1 MLIESTKLVTLS
13 NFKLDIDKSAFTI
26 RNNKT
31 TGVFGVAGITV
42 KNYDGANT
50 DITFGIDSNGNLR
63 YGDKFMN
70 PSANHIADK
79 AVIYSNGGV
88 FTGTNVT
95 YDNDKLDGLITRAES
110 DDEGNNIVDTY
121 ATKDEVVLAS
131 EKGVANGVATLDEN
145 GHLPVTQLP
154 TSSIVFQGGW
164 DASLGYPTT
173 QDPEYVPTLGDY
185 WLCTVAGVING
196 VRYFVNDGIIW
207 DGNQWVRKADT
218 NAVASVNGKIGDVVL
233 TKEDIGAKCDKFPF
247 FPTLIK
253 LIDADREL
261 SVQVHPSDEYA
272 IKNEGQFG
280 KTEMWY
286 ILEAKEG
293 AGIYLGFK
301 RDTSKEEV
309 EEKIKNNTLVDLLN
323 FIPVKPGDC
332 YFVKSGT
339 VHAIGAGITLFEV
352 QQNSSLTYRL
362 YDWGK
367 LGMDG
372 KPRELHIDKSLKI
385 LNFKKFEKENFE
397 KPLLGECDYFST
409 SEHLVKELN
418 EISADKGSF
427 ISLTFIEGNG
437 KINNISFAK
446 GDTFFVPNGK
456 KATIE
461 GNGKFLLTTIK

>member
-1 MLIESTKLVTLS
+1 MEIVKLKPYMKEIVWGGNTLRKYGKQSNLS
-13 NFKLDIDKSAFTI
+13 N
-26 RNNKT
+26 
-31 TGVFGVAGITV
+31 
-42 KNYDGANT
+42 
-50 DITFGIDSNGNLR
+50 
-63 YGDKFMN
+63 
-70 PSANHIADK
+70 IAECWELSLHK
-79 AVIYSNGGV
+79 EGSSIIASG
-88 FTGTNVT
+88 
-95 YDNDKLDGLITRAES
+95 K
-110 DDEGNNIVDTY
+110 DEG
-121 ATKDEVVLAS
+121 K
-131 EKGVANGVATLDEN
+131 
-145 GHLPVTQLP
+145 
-154 TSSIVFQGGW
+154 
-164 DASLGYPTT
+164 SLS
-173 QDPEYVPTLGDY
+173 D
-185 WLCTVAGVING
+185 
-196 VRYFVNDGIIW
+196 
-207 DGNQWVRKADT
+207 
-218 NAVASVNGKIGDVVL
+218 VL
-233 TKEDIGAKCDKFPF
+233 TKEDIGPKCNKFPF

-272 IKNEGQFG
+272 LKNEGQFG

-397 KPLLGECDYFST
+397 RPLLGECDYFST
-409 SEHLVKELN
+409 SEHLVKDLN

-437 KINNISFAK
+437 KINNISYAK

-461 GNGKFLLTTIK
+461 GNGKFILTTIK